1 MIRYLFIDDHY
12 YIIKKVNN
20 LTTVNP
26 KDYSQI
32 SDLEKYINNINEP
45 TLIDFNLAK
54 KIYENNLSIFID
66 ARDYDSFKKSHIR
79 GALNISYDNIEYIEK
94 EYDLI
99 WMYEQN
105 EDFYFLVEGF
115 NYDFILGKQ
124 SGEPFVKKTKLNDF
138 ISSNEMSFVIY
149 CSGEGCSLSE
159 DLAYYLFENFNFKKL
174 MIFEEGLPVWK
185 EKGMDLE

>member
-1 MIRYLFIDDHY
+1 MNNYIKQAIYIILISIIFSMIRYLFIDDHY

-124 SGEPFVKKTKLNDF
+124 SGEPFVKKTKLNNDHF
-138 ISSNEMSFVIY
+138 GINLM
-149 CSGEGCSLSE
+149 
-159 DLAYYLFENFNFKKL
+159 NNFKKYLL
-174 MIFEEGLPVWK
+174 MVAIK
-185 EKGMDLE
+185 H